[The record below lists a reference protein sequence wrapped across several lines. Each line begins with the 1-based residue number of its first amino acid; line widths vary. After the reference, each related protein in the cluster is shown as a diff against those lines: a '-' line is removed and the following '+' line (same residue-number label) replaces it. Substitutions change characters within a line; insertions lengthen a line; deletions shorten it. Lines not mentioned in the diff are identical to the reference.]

1 MEGSRKSV
9 VAGLTTILVIGTI
22 IGLIAPKNLLLT
34 PPYRSISAAIGY
46 IYFMAWSISF
56 YPQTF
61 SNFKRQR
68 TDGLS
73 VDFCFLNVLGFGCYT
88 AYNGSFF
95 WSKTIE
101 EEYKRRYP
109 GAEILVQSNDL
120 AFAIHALLM
129 SSITLF
135 QIVYYDGIRSV
146 KLKKPILSA
155 VILIFGICGI
165 YPILIVVDSYRGKY
179 DNDSMHTFNWLNY
192 LYLLSYCKIFI
203 SLIKYIPQVI
213 LNYRRKSTVGWSI
226 WNILLDFTGGVL
238 SDLQLVL
245 DCINL
250 HDFRAITRNLA
261 KFGLGWLSIIFDLI
275 FLFQHYFLY
284 NHRDNNDSS
293 LDGDVT
299 QGNQTEPLL
308 PPAESDIADESM
320 ENASDQ
326 GEEEST
332 FTAPQPEM
340 IFV

>member
-1 MEGSRKSV
+1 MLYEKLFVYCFFFFFFIFLRYCFAHRTV
-9 VAGLTTILVIGTI
+9 VPFA
-22 IGLIAPKNLLLT
+22 
-34 PPYRSISAAIGY
+34 
-46 IYFMAWSISF
+46 
-56 YPQTF
+56 F
-61 SNFKRQR
+61 S
-68 TDGLS
+68 
-73 VDFCFLNVLGFGCYT
+73 
-88 AYNGSFF
+88 
-95 WSKTIE
+95 
-101 EEYKRRYP
+101 
-109 GAEILVQSNDL
+109 
-120 AFAIHALLM
+120 
-129 SSITLF
+129 
-135 QIVYYDGIRSV
+135 
-146 KLKKPILSA
+146 
-155 VILIFGICGI
+155 
-165 YPILIVVDSYRGKY
+165 
-179 DNDSMHTFNWLNY
+179 
-192 LYLLSYCKIFI
+192 
-203 SLIKYIPQVI
+203 
-213 LNYRRKSTVGWSI
+213 
-226 WNILLDFTGGVL
+226 
-238 SDLQLVL
+238 LQLVL